1 MSEQPATLV
10 SVNVGMPR
18 DVAWQGR
25 TVFTGIWKDAVQGP
39 RQVRRLNI
47 DGDGQGDRAGH
58 GGEQRAVYVYQLD
71 SYDYWRDELQRDD
84 FVFGQFGENF
94 TVNGLR
100 DDEVCIGD
108 QYRIGSALF
117 EVTQPRVTCYRVG
130 IRMNEPRMAALLTGR
145 GRPGFYLRV
154 REEGVVEPG
163 NDVVKVR
170 TGVGRMTVAAINALL
185 YVDRRPDPELL
196 QRALELPAL
205 SPGWQASL
213 RALLTQQRSG
223 AAGGGNAG
231 LTFLGPPPA
240 WPGFR
245 TLRVVAK
252 RPESATVLSLELE
265 PDDGTSLARP
275 LPGQFVTLKLEPG
288 HGAPPIVR
296 SYSLSGPPESGRY
309 RITVKVEPHG
319 AAGKYL
325 SATVAIGDGINV
337 AAPRGQFTLD
347 DGAQPLVLVS
357 AGVGV
362 TPVLAMLHA
371 LHDSRSTRDIWWLH
385 GARSGAEDAFA
396 QESRSLLSALPNTR
410 SRVWFS
416 QPGPDDQLGTDY
428 DEIGHLTS
436 VGMVAAGAP
445 TDGEFYLCG
454 PTPFM
459 TAVLAGLGSLG
470 VPTTRV
476 HTETFGAEA
485 PITPGI
491 VQRPGRPPHL
501 PDGNPGTGPVVSF
514 VRTGMNVHWD
524 DRFASIL
531 ELAEAC
537 DVPVRWS
544 CRTGVC
550 HTCET
555 GLLEGE
561 VTYDPEPL
569 EPPAVGNLLVCCSQP
584 RGGTLAVDL

>member
-1 MSEQPATLV
+1 MSGRDATLV

-18 DVAWQGR
+18 DVSWQGR
-25 TVFTGIWKDAVQGP
+25 TVFTGIWKEAVQGS
-39 RQVRRLNI
+39 RRVGRTNI
-47 DGDGQGDRAGH
+47 EGDGQGDRAGH
-58 GGEQRAVYVYQLD
+58 GGEQRAVYVYQHD
-71 SYDYWRDELQRDD
+71 SYAYWRDQLQRDD

-94 TVNGLR
+94 TVDGLG

-130 IRMNEPRMAALLTGR
+130 IRMNEPRMAALLTGH
-145 GRPGFYLRV
+145 GRPGFYFRV
-154 REEGVVEPG
+154 REEGAVQPG
-163 NDVVKVR
+163 DDVVKVNA
-170 TGVGRMTVAAINALL
+170 GVGGMTVASINALL
-185 YVDRRPDPELL
+185 YLDRRPEPELL
-196 QRALELPAL
+196 LRALEIPAL

-213 RALLTQQRSG
+213 LALLKQQRRG

-231 LTFLGPPPA
+231 LTSLGPPPA

-252 RPESATVLSLELE
+252 RSESATVLSLELE
-265 PDDGTSLARP
+265 PDDGTSLARA

-288 HGAPPIVR
+288 HGAPPLVR
-296 SYSLSGPPESGRY
+296 SYSLSGPPDSNRY
-309 RITVKVEPHG
+309 RITIKVELHG
-319 AAGKYL
+319 AAGRYL
-325 SATVAIGDGINV
+325 RATVDVGDRISV

-347 DGAQPLVLVS
+347 DGAKPVVLVS

-362 TPVLAMLHA
+362 TPVLAMLYA
-371 LHDSRSTRDIWWLH
+371 LHNSRSTRDIWWLH
-385 GARSGAEDAFA
+385 GARNRAEHAFA
-396 QESRSLLSALPNTR
+396 HETRSLLATLPNAR
-410 SRVWFS
+410 SRVWYS
-416 QPGPDDQLGTDY
+416 QPGPGDQIGTDF
-428 DEIGHLTS
+428 DELGRITPEGI
-436 VGMVAAGAP
+436 AATGAP
-445 TDGEFYLCG
+445 TDSEFYLCG

-459 TAVLAGLGSLG
+459 NAVRAGLGTLG
-470 VPTTRV
+470 VPAARL

-491 VQRPGRPPHL
+491 APQPARPPH
-501 PDGNPGTGPVVSF
+501 PPEGTPGAGPVVSF
-514 VRTGMNVHWD
+514 VRTGMNVRWD
-524 DRFASIL
+524 DTFASIL

-561 VTYDPEPL
+561 VAYTPEPL
-569 EPPAVGNLLVCCSQP
+569 EPPAVGNLLACCSQP
-584 RGGTLAVDL
+584 RGDLAVDL

>member
-1 MSEQPATLV
+1 MSGRDARLV

-18 DVAWQGR
+18 DVSWQGR
-25 TVFTGIWKDAVQGP
+25 TVFTGIWKEAVQGS
-39 RQVRRLNI
+39 RQVRRLNV

-71 SYDYWRDELQRDD
+71 SYGYWRDQLDRDD

-94 TVNGLR
+94 TVDGLG

-154 REEGVVEPG
+154 LEEGAVEAG
-163 NDVVKVR
+163 DDIIRVA
-170 TGVGRMTVAAINALL
+170 TGPGRMTVASINALL
-185 YVDRRPDPELL
+185 YVDHPPDPELL
-196 QRALELPAL
+196 NRALRIPAL

-213 RALLTQQRSG
+213 LALLEQQRSG
-223 AAGGGNAG
+223 APGGGNAG
-231 LTFLGPPPA
+231 LTVLAPPPA
-240 WPGFR
+240 WLGFR

-252 RPESATVLSLELE
+252 RSESATVLSLELE
-265 PDDGTSLARP
+265 ADDGTPLAHP
-275 LPGQFVTLKLEPG
+275 LPGQFATLKVEPG
-288 HGAPPIVR
+288 HGVPPLVR
-296 SYSLSGPPESGRY
+296 SYSLSGPPDSSRY
-309 RITVKVEPHG
+309 RVTVKVEPQG
-319 AAGKYL
+319 ATGRYL
-325 SATVAIGDGINV
+325 RDKVDVGDRIKV

-347 DGAQPLVLVS
+347 GGARPVVLVS

-385 GARSGAEDAFA
+385 GTRNGAEHAFA
-396 QESRSLLSALPNTR
+396 QETRSLLATLPNAR
-410 SRVWFS
+410 SRTWYS
-416 QPGPDDQLGTDY
+416 HPGPEDRLGTDY
-428 DEIGHLTS
+428 DELGHITPE
-436 VGMVAAGAP
+436 GIAATEAP
-445 TDGEFYLCG
+445 IDSEFYLCG
-454 PTPFM
+454 PTAFM
-459 TAVLAGLGSLG
+459 TAMRTGLEGLG
-470 VPTTRV
+470 VPTSQV
-476 HTETFGAEA
+476 HSETFGAEA
-485 PITPGI
+485 PSTPGI
-491 VQRPGRPPHL
+491 VAKPARPPHQ
-501 PDGNPGTGPVVSF
+501 PEGTSGTGPVVSF

-524 DRFASIL
+524 NTFTSIL

-561 VTYDPEPL
+561 VAYTPEPL
-569 EPPAVGNLLVCCSQP
+569 EPPAVGNLLACCSQP
-584 RGGTLAVDL
+584 RGDLAVDL

>member
-1 MSEQPATLV
+1 M

-18 DVAWQGR
+18 DVSWQGR

-39 RQVRRLNI
+39 RQVRRMNV
-47 DGDGQGDRAGH
+47 DGDGQGDLAGH

-71 SYDYWRDELQRDD
+71 SYDYWRDQLQRDD

-94 TVNGLR
+94 TVDGLG

-130 IRMNEPRMAALLTGR
+130 MRMNEPRMAALLTGH
-145 GRPGFYLRV
+145 GRPGFYFRV
-154 REEGVVEPG
+154 LEEGAVQAG
-163 NDVVKVR
+163 DDIVKVAS
-170 TGVGRMTVAAINALL
+170 GAGRMTVASVNALL
-185 YVDRRPDPELL
+185 YLDRRPDPELL
-196 QRALELPAL
+196 ERALQIPAL

-213 RALLTQQRSG
+213 LALLEQQRSG
-223 AAGGGNAG
+223 APGGGNAG
-231 LTFLGPPPA
+231 LTSLGPPPA

-245 TLRVVAK
+245 LLRLVAK
-252 RPESATVLSLELE
+252 HPESATALSLELE
-265 PDDGTSLARP
+265 SADGAPLARA
-275 LPGQFVTLKLEPG
+275 LAGQFITLKLEPG
-288 HGAPPIVR
+288 DGVPPLVR
-296 SYSLSGPPESGRY
+296 SYSLSGPPDSTRY

-325 SATVAIGDGINV
+325 RDTVDVGDEIKV

-347 DGAQPLVLVS
+347 ESAQPVVLVS

-385 GARSGAEDAFA
+385 GARNGAEHAFA
-396 QESRSLLSALPNTR
+396 QETRSLLATLPNAR
-410 SRVWFS
+410 SRVWYS
-416 QPGPDDQLGTDY
+416 QPGPDDHLGTEY
-428 DEIGHLTS
+428 DELGHITPE
-436 VGMVAAGAP
+436 GIAATGAP

-459 TAVLAGLGSLG
+459 TAIRAGLDTLG
-470 VPTTRV
+470 VPTARV

-491 VQRPGRPPHL
+491 VANPAQPPHP
-501 PDGNPGTGPVVSF
+501 PDGPPGTGPLVSF
-514 VRTGMNVHWD
+514 VRSGMNVRWD
-524 DRFASIL
+524 DTYASIL

-561 VTYDPEPL
+561 VAYTPEPL
-569 EPPAVGNLLVCCSQP
+569 EPPAVGNLLACCSQP
-584 RGGTLAVDL
+584 RGDLAVDL

>member
-1 MSEQPATLV
+1 MSERHARLV

-18 DVAWQGR
+18 DVSWQGR
-25 TVFTGIWKDAVQGP
+25 TVFTGIWKEAVQGP
-39 RQVRRLNI
+39 RQVRRMNV

-71 SYDYWRDELQRDD
+71 SYGYWHDQLQRDD

-94 TVNGLR
+94 TVDGLS

-108 QYRIGSALF
+108 QYRIGTALF

-130 IRMNEPRMAALLTGR
+130 IRMNEPRMAALLTGH
-145 GRPGFYLRV
+145 GRPGFYFRV
-154 REEGVVEPG
+154 REEGVVQAG
-163 NDVVKVR
+163 DDVVKVT
-170 TGVGRMTVAAINALL
+170 TGVGHVTVASINALL
-185 YVDRRPDPELL
+185 YLDRRPDPELL
-196 QRALELPAL
+196 QRALRIPAL

-213 RALLTQQRSG
+213 LALLKQQSSG
-223 AAGGGNAG
+223 APGGGNAG

-245 TLRVVAK
+245 TLRVVTK
-252 RPESATVLSLELE
+252 RSESATVLSLELE
-265 PDDGTSLARP
+265 ADDRRPLARP

-288 HGAPPIVR
+288 HRMPPLVR
-296 SYSLSGPPESGRY
+296 SYSLSGPPDSTRY
-309 RITVKVEPHG
+309 RITIKVEPHG
-319 AAGKYL
+319 AAGRYL
-325 SATVAIGDGINV
+325 RDTVDVGNRIKV

-347 DGAQPLVLVS
+347 EGARPVALVS
-357 AGVGV
+357 AGAGL

-371 LHDSRSTRDIWWLH
+371 LHNSRSTRDIWWLH
-385 GARSGAEDAFA
+385 GTRNGAEHAFA
-396 QESRSLLSALPNTR
+396 QEIRSMLATLPNAR
-410 SRVWFS
+410 SRVWYS
-416 QPGPDDQLGTDY
+416 QPGPDDHLGTDF
-428 DEIGHLTS
+428 DELGHITPD
-436 VGMVAAGAP
+436 GIAATGAP
-445 TDGEFYLCG
+445 TDSEFYLCG

-459 TAVLAGLGSLG
+459 TATRTGLGTLG
-470 VPTTRV
+470 VPAAHV

-491 VQRPGRPPHL
+491 VPSPARPPH
-501 PDGNPGTGPVVSF
+501 PPEGTQGAGPVVSF
-514 VRTGMNVHWD
+514 VRTGMNVRWD
-524 DRFASIL
+524 NRFASIL

-555 GLLEGE
+555 GLLEGD
-561 VTYDPEPL
+561 VAYTPEPL
-569 EPPAVGNLLVCCSQP
+569 EPPAVGNLLACCSQP
-584 RGGTLAVDL
+584 RGDLAVDL

>member
-1 MSEQPATLV
+1 MSGRNARLV

-18 DVAWQGR
+18 EVSWQGR
-25 TVFTGIWKDAVQGP
+25 IVFTGIWKEAVQGS
-39 RQVRRLNI
+39 RQVRRMNI

-71 SYDYWRDELQRDD
+71 SYGYWRDQLQRDD

-94 TVNGLR
+94 TVDGLS

-130 IRMNEPRMAALLTGR
+130 IRMNEPRMAALLTGQ
-145 GRPGFYLRV
+145 GRPGFYFRV
-154 REEGVVEPG
+154 REEGAVQPG
-163 NDVVKVR
+163 DDIVKVT
-170 TGVGRMTVAAINALL
+170 TGAGRMTVESINALL
-185 YVDRRPDPELL
+185 YVDRRPDPEQLD
-196 QRALELPAL
+196 RALRIPAL

-213 RALLTQQRSG
+213 LALLKQQRSG

-231 LTFLGPPPA
+231 LAFLGPPPA

-252 RPESATVLSLELE
+252 RSESATVLSLELE
-265 PDDGTSLARP
+265 ADDGAPLGRR

-288 HGAPPIVR
+288 HGVPPLVR
-296 SYSLSGPPESGRY
+296 SYSLSGPPDSTRY
-309 RITVKVEPHG
+309 RITIKVEPHG
-319 AAGKYL
+319 AAGRYL
-325 SATVAIGDGINV
+325 RATVDVGNRIKV

-347 DGAQPLVLVS
+347 GGAQPVALVS

-371 LHDSRSTRDIWWLH
+371 LHNSRSTRDIWWLH
-385 GARSGAEDAFA
+385 GTRNGAEHAFA
-396 QESRSLLSALPNTR
+396 QETRSLLATLPNAR
-410 SRVWFS
+410 SRVWYS
-416 QPGPDDQLGTDY
+416 QPGPDDHIGTEY
-428 DEIGHLTS
+428 DELGHITLE
-436 VGMVAAGAP
+436 GIAATGAP
-445 TDGEFYLCG
+445 TDGVFYLCG

-459 TAVLAGLGSLG
+459 TATRTGLGTVG
-470 VPTTRV
+470 VPTARV

-491 VQRPGRPPHL
+491 VPYPARPPH
-501 PDGNPGTGPVVSF
+501 PPEGTPGAGPVVSF
-514 VRTGMNVHWD
+514 VRTGMNVRWD
-524 DRFASIL
+524 NTFASIL

-561 VTYDPEPL
+561 VAYTPEPL
-569 EPPAVGNLLVCCSQP
+569 EPPAVGNLLACCSQP
-584 RGGTLAVDL
+584 RGDLAVDL

>member
-1 MSEQPATLV
+1 MSGRDARLV

-18 DVAWQGR
+18 DVSWQGR
-25 TVFTGIWKDAVQGP
+25 TVFTGIWKEAVQGS
-39 RQVRRLNI
+39 RQVRRTNV

-58 GGEQRAVYVYQLD
+58 GGEQRAVHVYQLD
-71 SYDYWRDELQRDD
+71 SYGYWRDQLQRDD

-94 TVNGLR
+94 TVDGLS

-108 QYRIGSALF
+108 QYRIGTALF

-130 IRMNEPRMAALLTGR
+130 IRMNEPRMAALLTGH
-145 GRPGFYLRV
+145 GRPGFYFRV
-154 REEGVVEPG
+154 REEGVVQAG
-163 NDVVKVR
+163 DDVVKIR
-170 TGVGRMTVAAINALL
+170 TGVGRMTVASINALL
-185 YVDRRPDPELL
+185 YLDRRPDPELL
-196 QRALELPAL
+196 QRALRIPAL

-213 RALLTQQRSG
+213 LALLEQQRSG
-223 AAGGGNAG
+223 APGGGNAG

-245 TLRVVAK
+245 TLQVVAK
-252 RPESATVLSLELE
+252 RSESATVLSLELE
-265 PDDGTSLARP
+265 ADDGTSLARP
-275 LPGQFVTLKLEPG
+275 LPGQFVALKLDPG
-288 HGAPPIVR
+288 GGAAPLVR
-296 SYSLSGPPESGRY
+296 SYSLSGPPDGTRY

-319 AAGKYL
+319 AAGRYL
-325 SATVAIGDGINV
+325 RDIVDVGNRLNV

-347 DGAQPLVLVS
+347 EGAGPVVLVS

-371 LHDSRSTRDIWWLH
+371 LHASRSTRDIWWLH
-385 GARSGAEDAFA
+385 GTRNGAEHTFA
-396 QESRSLLSALPNTR
+396 RETRSLLATLPNAR
-410 SRVWFS
+410 SRVWYS
-416 QPGPDDQLGTDY
+416 QPGRDDHIGTDF
-428 DEIGHLTS
+428 DELGRITPDGIAATGALTDS
-436 VGMVAAGAP
+436 
-445 TDGEFYLCG
+445 EFYLCG

-459 TAVLAGLGSLG
+459 TATRTGLSTLG
-470 VPTTRV
+470 VPAARV

-491 VQRPGRPPHL
+491 VPSPARPPH
-501 PDGNPGTGPVVSF
+501 PPEGTPGVGPVVSF
-514 VRTGMNVHWD
+514 VRTGMNVRWD
-524 DRFASIL
+524 NTFASIL

-555 GLLEGE
+555 GLLEGD
-561 VTYDPEPL
+561 VAYTPEPL
-569 EPPAVGNLLVCCSQP
+569 EPPAVGNLLACCAQP
-584 RGGTLAVDL
+584 RGDLAVDL